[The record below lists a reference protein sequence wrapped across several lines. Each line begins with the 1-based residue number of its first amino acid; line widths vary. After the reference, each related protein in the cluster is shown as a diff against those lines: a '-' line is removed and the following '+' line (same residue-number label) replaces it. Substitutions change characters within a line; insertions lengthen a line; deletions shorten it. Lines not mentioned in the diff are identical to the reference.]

1 MTSIAQDMDG
11 VDPDPPTSK
20 IYEVANIIETDIITS
35 QSSGSSSG
43 DDGGD
48 DVGDESEVDDTGKVI
63 ENILELQKALVELTQ
78 KNQNILE
85 ENHEI
90 EEEVQVLQKYID
102 NMMRNSYSIVRS

>member
-11 VDPDPPTSK
+11 VGPDPPTSN
-20 IYEVANIIETDIITS
+20 IHEVTNILETDIIMS

-43 DDGGD
+43 DDGRD
-48 DVGDESEVDDTGKVI
+48 DVGDETEVDEADKVI

-78 KNQNILE
+78 KNQNIQE

-102 NMMRNSYSIVRS
+102 NMMRNSYSIVTS